1 MRGWLAGALV
11 KGLRPSPFMIQPRG
25 ITWNLAFGSEWSP
38 AASTKAS
45 VPATEPKTEDQSD
58 RTCCFKPNDRNIQ
71 AFDADGNV
79 GPFPMS
85 EQLLGVGTGF
95 ADEGGPF
102 VTPLFGQYLVLNVVL
117 A

>member
-1 MRGWLAGALV
+1 M
-11 KGLRPSPFMIQPRG
+11 
-25 ITWNLAFGSEWSP
+25 
-38 AASTKAS
+38 AS
-45 VPATEPKTEDQSD
+45 VPATEPKTDDQSD

-71 AFDADGNV
+71 VFDADGNV
-79 GPFPMS
+79 GLSMT

-95 ADEGGPF
+95 ADEGDPS